1 MRINNEE
8 KIFNSETGTKTYV
21 LTNIPNNANAC
32 ESIGLSVESGSVTV
46 TGKMTEDDT
55 AQAYGLI
62 NLATGEITDTATTGA
77 YSVLGA
83 ENLYSVTFTATES
96 TEATAKFLY

>member
-1 MRINNEE
+1 MRINKIE
-8 KIFNSETGTKTYV
+8 KIFNGNTGNKTV
-21 LTNIPNNANAC
+21 ILTNIPNSANAC
-32 ESIGLSVESGSVTV
+32 MSIGINVESGSLTV

-55 AQAYGLI
+55 SQAYGLI
-62 NLATGEITDTATTGA
+62 DLATGEITDTATTGA

-83 ENLYSVTFTATES
+83 ENLYSVTFTATAA